1 MSWQFVIFEHNWFEI
16 PEILNFAKIY
26 KIPIVLKINSRPK
39 FRVKD
44 EIIPYIIDSY
54 EKNKFFDSK
63 LILAN

>member
-1 MSWQFVIFEHNWFEI
+1 M
-16 PEILNFAKIY
+16 ILNFAKIY

-54 EKNKFFDSK
+54 EKNKFFDSE
-63 LILAN
+63 LVLAN